1 MIISQPVTI
10 PAQGTA
16 DYCMARWAEYAAYPA
31 LECSLTGKRLTYA
44 EVQDMTQRFG
54 TQLLDSGLQPGDRQG
69 GYVAMEGKC
78 GLCAAN
84 I

>member
-1 MIISQPVTI
+1 
-10 PAQGTA
+10 
-16 DYCMARWAEYAAYPA
+16 MARWAEYAAYPA

-54 TQLLDSGLQPGDRQG
+54 AQLLDSGLQPGDRQG
-69 GYVAMEGKC
+69 RYVAMEGKFE
-78 GLCAAN
+78 LCAAN